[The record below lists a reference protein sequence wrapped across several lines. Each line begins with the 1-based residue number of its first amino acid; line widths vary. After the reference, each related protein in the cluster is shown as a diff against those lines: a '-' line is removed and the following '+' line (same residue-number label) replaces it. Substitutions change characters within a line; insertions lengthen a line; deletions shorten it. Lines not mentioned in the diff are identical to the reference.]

1 MGKIYPLKVDAWVH
15 LLPPKYADALF
26 NYLPSTSYWQWLH
39 HNPAFN
45 MDHVFQLTDKF
56 EGLVMVMSVGGPP
69 LETVADPQKAVEFA
83 RMANDETAEWV
94 AKYPGKFATAVACLP
109 MNDMDAALKEADRAI
124 KDLHFRGIQMFT
136 PTASKPIDSPEF
148 IPLYEKMCQYDL
160 PIYLHP
166 NRQRDIPD
174 YKGEKESKYLIYHIF
189 GWPYE
194 TSAAL
199 TRLVFS
205 GVMEKFPNL
214 KIVAH
219 HNAAMIPFFE
229 SRIIEEQYRYQQ
241 IAKPVYAELTKA
253 PIDYYKKFYCDVEI
267 RTPAA
272 VRCTY
277 EFFGTEHVLFATGMP
292 YGPMDGY
299 CSVRNS
305 INCIEQLPISEAE
318 KQMIFMDNAYKLLR
332 LPLS

>member
-1 MGKIYPLKVDAWVH
+1 MSELIPLKIDAWVH
-15 LLPPKYADALF
+15 MLPPKYKDALF
-26 NYLPSTSYWQWLH
+26 NWLPSTSYWQWLH
-39 HNPAFN
+39 HNSAF
-45 MDHVFQLTDKF
+45 DLDSVFKVTDQIK
-56 EGLVMVMSVGGPP
+56 GLAMVLSVGGPP
-69 LETVADPQKAVEFA
+69 LETVADPKKAIEFA
-83 RMANDETAEWV
+83 RMANDEAAELV
-94 AKYPGKFATAVACLP
+94 DKYPGKFVTAIACLP

-124 KDLHFRGIQMFT
+124 KNLHFRGIQMFT
-136 PTASKPIDSPEF
+136 PTAGKPIDSPEF
-148 IPLYEKMCQYDL
+148 IPLYEKMSQFDL
-160 PIYLHP
+160 PIFLHP
-166 NRQRDIPD
+166 TRQKDTPD
-174 YKGEKESKYLIYHIF
+174 YKDEKESKYLIYHIF

-229 SRIIEEQYRYQQ
+229 SRIIEEQYRYKQL
-241 IAKPVYAELTKA
+241 AKPEYAELTKA

-272 VRCTY
+272 VRCTCD
-277 EFFGTEHVLFATGMP
+277 FFGPEHVLFATGMP
-292 YGPMDGY
+292 YGPMNGY
-299 CSVRNS
+299 CGIRNS

-318 KQMIFMDNAYKLLR
+318 KKMIFFDNAFKLLR